1 MSDQEKSE
9 ALRLLNEQLQ
19 TEKRL
24 VEMYEETS
32 NLILSEPARWLL
44 HMLQMDSRKHITIF
58 NLAIETLEGRRIEE
72 PDRQEISVGLEKHLE
87 LEKQSIE
94 RASEIRGNRFVK
106 ENSGLSRL
114 MEIWSDDERHHHRTL
129 QRLRDERY
137 TRMNAIDAYTEYRR
151 TAFEQ
156 LASEIKKLVSR

>member
-1 MSDQEKSE
+1 M
-9 ALRLLNEQLQ
+9 
-19 TEKRL
+19 
-24 VEMYEETS
+24 EMYEETS
-32 NLILSEPARWLL
+32 DLILSEPARWLL
-44 HMLQMDSRKHITIF
+44 HMLQMDSRKHIAIF
-58 NLAIETLEGRRIEE
+58 NVAIEILEGRRIEE
-72 PDRQEISVGLEKHLE
+72 PDRQEMSVGLEKHLE
-87 LEKQSIE
+87 LEKKSLE

-137 TRMNAIDAYTEYRR
+137 TRMNALDAYTEYRR

-156 LASEIKKLVSR
+156 LANEIKKLVSR